1 MKCSKCQNNIEQKI
15 NCMICKNSFCS
26 NNCMESHFVLSHKR
40 KLLINIPFNN
50 NPIYK
55 KENYT
60 QNTYENQIEIEK
72 ELESPYLVTGILNR
86 KRKYD
91 EKYNLKNFITI
102 FENEKPKII
111 GGGSFGQVFLVMNSV
126 NKKLYAIKHMSKKS
140 LYEKLNT
147 LDGIYKEIFIQ
158 SRIDHPNILPI
169 LYVKETNTDFHL
181 VLEYASKGSLFQFIR
196 KNKYLDEPLAFSLFI
211 QVVNAIY
218 FLHKNNLIH
227 RDIKPENILLFENN
241 VIKLCDFG
249 WCVKIEE
256 GQQRGTFCGTTE
268 YMSPELVNH
277 EEYSKEID
285 VWSLGILLYEMVH
298 GYSPFRPDKP
308 DFKPKDVIRNIRL
321 HKLKFDENISNEC
334 KELIYHLLEENPD
347 KRYKVEDIFNSDFVK
362 FYQKRKFGL
371 PDKYI
376 LEKYKYKL
384 TKSHSCSYSKDQIN
398 NNYSYNNSNN
408 KKNIPMS
415 LSDVDL
421 KCNKTYKKKL
431 RKNNTTQYFH
441 PLNIIENKITFSYL
455 ADSNTKNNSQI
466 KNVPKYN
473 NNENKENIN
482 NNGPISKNETKIKTI
497 IINNYFPEILKS
509 DNNNNIYNYT
519 NNNTNNNTNN
529 VTNNYNNNY
538 INNNT
543 NNNNIQKS
551 NTIQNNNIDKKM
563 QPLPYKKT
571 FHIKPLKMTKIPI
584 NTKMGNHLLSPSSRI
599 NTLLDSNY
607 LIIKKHFS
615 PKIPLNTENI
625 KTNSFQLKKNN
636 ENNDPKIIEVN
647 KNQHC
652 KSPKIY
658 NLIPAPNMN
667 RNNFIKKSYT
677 RNNINNN
684 TYYENS
690 RVNNNSEINLTNTNI
705 EGNSHRNNNC
715 SSNYLIT
722 SNEDSLKKK
731 IIDTKSYTNKPLNQ
745 LKRNFSNEN
754 IKSIFISNIK
764 NEINSLNYNTIYNE
778 NKSASNQNTLH
789 IKRKNLNLNLND
801 IKKINTTVSSTK
813 ANTPLNTFN
822 NNFIYTIFNNN
833 KKENND
839 NNNNKNDN
847 KNNIRIRNNIS
858 ANNSYIY
865 RININNNNTNSKL
878 NILNKD
884 ELNCLIFP
892 KIKVHKTN
900 IYTQAN
906 SNNNCEQISKSNRKI
921 NLDKIIDNN
930 KINNK
935 NINNLGNNNF
945 YDKCTKL
952 LNSMSHTSIFQ
963 PNKNNKKEHKKNV
976 SINYKAEIDK
986 KIKTIPKRKS
996 FKKNEKLNIN
1006 INLNNKRKNGCL
1018 EKCRCNSNR
1027 IINNKKILSIEVE
1040 KEKIN
1045 TNKKNNN
1052 INNIYKLKDNITN
1065 KIRNNSYKG
1074 NTNNDLKYKIIKK
1087 LDLNE
1092 FLNNINKD
1100 YKNYNLMTTSS
1111 NKSEIG
1117 KINRINTSLNNKNY
1131 YEILENSKR
1140 KYNNE
1145 LDNIDNKNSKSTKT
1159 SLGSRNFE
1167 KYKIQLPSENIKYQ
1181 KFTNINGNNKE
1192 NKENKSLNI
1201 CGGGITGGE
1210 YKILNKKDNKII
1222 FSPKLLK
1229 KNEIKNEK
1237 KFLLNNN
1244 ENKNKNNIRYNQI
1257 DYKGINNG
1265 IFFDKYKFYKK
1276 DNYNNYN
1283 DENYNE
1289 NI

>member
-72 ELESPYLVTGILNR
+72 EIESPYLVTGILNR

-384 TKSHSCSYSKDQIN
+384 TKSHSCSYSKEQIN

-455 ADSNTKNNSQI
+455 ADSKTNNNSQI
-466 KNVPKYN
+466 KNITKYN
-473 NNENKENIN
+473 NNEIKENIN
-482 NNGPISKNETKIKTI
+482 NNGPI
-497 IINNYFPEILKS
+497 
-509 DNNNNIYNYT
+509 
-519 NNNTNNNTNN
+519 
-529 VTNNYNNNY
+529 
-538 INNNT
+538 
-543 NNNNIQKS
+543 
-551 NTIQNNNIDKKM
+551 
-563 QPLPYKKT
+563 
-571 FHIKPLKMTKIPI
+571 
-584 NTKMGNHLLSPSSRI
+584 
-599 NTLLDSNY
+599 
-607 LIIKKHFS
+607 
-615 PKIPLNTENI
+615 
-625 KTNSFQLKKNN
+625 
-636 ENNDPKIIEVN
+636 
-647 KNQHC
+647 C
-652 KSPKIY
+652 
-658 NLIPAPNMN
+658 
-667 RNNFIKKSYT
+667 
-677 RNNINNN
+677 
-684 TYYENS
+684 
-690 RVNNNSEINLTNTNI
+690 
-705 EGNSHRNNNC
+705 
-715 SSNYLIT
+715 
-722 SNEDSLKKK
+722 
-731 IIDTKSYTNKPLNQ
+731 
-745 LKRNFSNEN
+745 
-754 IKSIFISNIK
+754 
-764 NEINSLNYNTIYNE
+764 
-778 NKSASNQNTLH
+778 
-789 IKRKNLNLNLND
+789 
-801 IKKINTTVSSTK
+801 
-813 ANTPLNTFN
+813 
-822 NNFIYTIFNNN
+822 
-833 KKENND
+833 
-839 NNNNKNDN
+839 
-847 KNNIRIRNNIS
+847 
-858 ANNSYIY
+858 
-865 RININNNNTNSKL
+865 
-878 NILNKD
+878 
-884 ELNCLIFP
+884 
-892 KIKVHKTN
+892 
-900 IYTQAN
+900 
-906 SNNNCEQISKSNRKI
+906 
-921 NLDKIIDNN
+921 
-930 KINNK
+930 
-935 NINNLGNNNF
+935 
-945 YDKCTKL
+945 
-952 LNSMSHTSIFQ
+952 
-963 PNKNNKKEHKKNV
+963 
-976 SINYKAEIDK
+976 
-986 KIKTIPKRKS
+986 
-996 FKKNEKLNIN
+996 
-1006 INLNNKRKNGCL
+1006 
-1018 EKCRCNSNR
+1018 
-1027 IINNKKILSIEVE
+1027 
-1040 KEKIN
+1040 
-1045 TNKKNNN
+1045 
-1052 INNIYKLKDNITN
+1052 
-1065 KIRNNSYKG
+1065 
-1074 NTNNDLKYKIIKK
+1074 
-1087 LDLNE
+1087 
-1092 FLNNINKD
+1092 
-1100 YKNYNLMTTSS
+1100 
-1111 NKSEIG
+1111 
-1117 KINRINTSLNNKNY
+1117 
-1131 YEILENSKR
+1131 
-1140 KYNNE
+1140 
-1145 LDNIDNKNSKSTKT
+1145 
-1159 SLGSRNFE
+1159 
-1167 KYKIQLPSENIKYQ
+1167 
-1181 KFTNINGNNKE
+1181 
-1192 NKENKSLNI
+1192 
-1201 CGGGITGGE
+1201 
-1210 YKILNKKDNKII
+1210 
-1222 FSPKLLK
+1222 
-1229 KNEIKNEK
+1229 
-1237 KFLLNNN
+1237 
-1244 ENKNKNNIRYNQI
+1244 
-1257 DYKGINNG
+1257 
-1265 IFFDKYKFYKK
+1265 
-1276 DNYNNYN
+1276 
-1283 DENYNE
+1283 
-1289 NI
+1289 